1 MVYNFILQS
10 VMDHVVTLWQSK
22 SSHLISYQNLALT
35 VGHIGYNRQ
44 PIGWFLTVD
53 MVPGLRVVAHWMA
66 SGRRHGSSP
75 KGLCTLDGFWQGTW
89 SLLVQIL
96 FSIMGKVF

>member
-1 MVYNFILQS
+1 MAIQIFPPNQLSESSPNGWAHWIQQT
-10 VMDHVVTLWQSK
+10 TLWMVSD
-22 SSHLISYQNLALT
+22 S
-35 VGHIGYNRQ
+35 GHGSR
-44 PIGWFLTVD
+44 PKGC
-53 MVPGLRVVAHWMA
+53 AHWMA
-66 SGRRHGSSP
+66 SGRGHGSSP